1 MAGFFYK
8 GILLQQHKE
17 PALSRDLREFV
28 DADTIGVTMDR
39 SAQFGDADSLTPA
52 EIASLARDAHIVDE
66 RDGQPLADKLAACQ
80 QTPPRLLIADAV
92 DDEPYLSSQLGPL
105 L

>member
-28 DADTIGVTMDR
+28 NALSLIHISEPTIRV
-39 SAQFGDADSLTPA
+39 
-52 EIASLARDAHIVDE
+52 EISY
-66 RDGQPLADKLAACQ
+66 
-80 QTPPRLLIADAV
+80 AV
-92 DDEPYLSSQLGPL
+92 
-105 L
+105 

>member
-28 DADTIGVTMDR
+28 NADTIGVTMDR
-39 SAQFGDADSLTPA
+39 PPVGDADSLTPA

-66 RDGQPLADKLAACQ
+66 RDGQPLAGQLAGRP
-80 QTPPRLLIADAV
+80 QTAPP
-92 DDEPYLSSQLGPL
+92 P
-105 L
+105 

>member
-28 DADTIGVTMDR
+28 NADTIGVTMDR
-39 SAQFGDADSLTPA
+39 PPVGDADSLTPA

-66 RDGQPLADKLAACQ
+66 RTASRSRTSWPPASKRLPAC
-80 QTPPRLLIADAV
+80 
-92 DDEPYLSSQLGPL
+92 
-105 L
+105 